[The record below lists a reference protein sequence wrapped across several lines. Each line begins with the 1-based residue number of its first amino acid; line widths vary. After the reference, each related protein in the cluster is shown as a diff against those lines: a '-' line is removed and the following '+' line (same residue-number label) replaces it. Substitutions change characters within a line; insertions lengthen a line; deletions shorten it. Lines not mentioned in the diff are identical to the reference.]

1 LETLKFSLLF
11 PFSLFSFFTRRVL
24 PFSMFVCVYLQFRF
38 VVVFATAILCSI
50 LCVLWSYTHT
60 YQREF
65 PFCLCGKFPNFFAF
79 PIWNVFFVS
88 AKIKENAKSE
98 RPAAATTKLFLA
110 PLPHTFSCY
119 RFLSLTC
126 LFLSLVSTR
135 KINEK
140 SNNRSAVVIRQAK

>member
-1 LETLKFSLLF
+1 L
-11 PFSLFSFFTRRVL
+11 
-24 PFSMFVCVYLQFRF
+24 
-38 VVVFATAILCSI
+38 
-50 LCVLWSYTHT
+50 
-60 YQREF
+60 
-65 PFCLCGKFPNFFAF
+65 
-79 PIWNVFFVS
+79 

-110 PLPHTFSCY
+110 PLPRTFSYY

-140 SNNRSAVVIRQAK
+140 SNKRSAVVIRQRNKSRKENARKYQYPVECVYVCVFLWKSEMLKVILYDAPRPEENACVYTRKID

>member
-1 LETLKFSLLF
+1 VENFPTFSL
-11 PFSLFSFFTRRVL
+11 SQYGMYFF
-24 PFSMFVCVYLQFRF
+24 
-38 VVVFATAILCSI
+38 
-50 LCVLWSYTHT
+50 
-60 YQREF
+60 
-65 PFCLCGKFPNFFAF
+65 
-79 PIWNVFFVS
+79 S

-110 PLPHTFSCY
+110 PLPRTFSYY

-140 SNNRSAVVIRQAK
+140 SNKRSAVVIRQAK